1 MDQKD
6 IHVDPL
12 LRNLHTQHQDR
23 RPNFAMAGF
32 VSPIEVASSVARV
45 YPKKVLLVTA
55 SMSMDGS
62 EWPSDVVITLALKR
76 PHTTV
81 ELDQGADASSLLTYI
96 CHSMFASIECYRS
109 TYP

>member
-1 MDQKD
+1 
-6 IHVDPL
+6 
-12 LRNLHTQHQDR
+12 
-23 RPNFAMAGF
+23 MAGF
-32 VSPIEVASSVARV
+32 VYPIEVASSVARV

-81 ELDQGADASSLLTYI
+81 ELD
-96 CHSMFASIECYRS
+96 
-109 TYP
+109 

>member
-1 MDQKD
+1 
-6 IHVDPL
+6 
-12 LRNLHTQHQDR
+12 
-23 RPNFAMAGF
+23 MAGF
-32 VSPIEVASSVARV
+32 VSHIEVASSVARV

-81 ELDQGADASSLLTYI
+81 ELD
-96 CHSMFASIECYRS
+96 
-109 TYP
+109 